1 MARARPR
8 TLKGSGLRREETK
21 EEELVGK
28 ERPKTKDRR
37 FKVAVLISLAAL
49 LSVATACGGGTGGPS
64 GSEGKDGQSNRP
76 VEIVVP
82 FGAGGGADQV
92 ARIAASSMEGELGA
106 QVPVVNTPGATGSTG
121 MTSMLTSPPGEAV
134 AILIQDTLATVPYG
148 SASFELDQI
157 QGVCRLQE
165 MPSAIF
171 VQGDSPYQNWEALAA
186 AARERPGELRVA
198 TVGQGG
204 VDDVMLAALAEQAG
218 VEFRA
223 VPFADPS
230 ERYAALLGGA
240 VDAMY
245 EQPGDVLSN
254 LESGEFMPA
263 LVFSEERVEGLE
275 GDYVLGSEVGVDLVL
290 NQFRGIVTNA
300 EADADTVG
308 RLSDACAAVQED
320 PSFTD
325 FQAQNFST
333 PESYQDAE
341 EFTEYIQAQADTIA
355 DLQKEFGISGQ

>member
-1 MARARPR
+1 M
-8 TLKGSGLRREETK
+8 SK
-21 EEELVGK
+21 EW
-28 ERPKTKDRR
+28 PKTKDRR
-37 FKVAVLISLAAL
+37 FKVAVLTSLAAL
-49 LSVATACGGGTGGPS
+49 FLGVATACGGGTRGPS
-64 GSEGKDGQSNRP
+64 GSGGEDEQPNRP
-76 VEIVVP
+76 VDMVAP

-92 ARIAASSMEGELGA
+92 ARIAAASMEEELGA
-106 QVPVVNTPGATGSTG
+106 QVPVINTPGATGSTG
-121 MTSMLTSPPGEAV
+121 MTSMLTSPPGESV

-165 MPSAIF
+165 MPSALF
-171 VQGDSPYQNWEALAA
+171 VQGDGSYQDWEALAA

-223 VPFADPS
+223 VPFSDPS

-240 VDAMY
+240 VDALY

-254 LESGEFMPA
+254 LESGEFEPVM
-263 LVFSEERVEGLE
+263 VFAEGRVEGLE
-275 GDYVLGSEVGVDLVL
+275 GDYVLGSDVGVDLVL
-290 NQFRGIVTNA
+290 NQFRGVVTNA
-300 EADADTVG
+300 EADSGTVG

-320 PSFTD
+320 PDFTE
-325 FQAQNFST
+325 FQEQNFST

-341 EFTEYIQAQADTIA
+341 EFTEYIRTQADAIA
-355 DLQKEFGISGQ
+355 ELQEEFGLTGQ

>member
-1 MARARPR
+1 VNEEWPR
-8 TLKGSGLRREETK
+8 TKNWR
-21 EEELVGK
+21 VG
-28 ERPKTKDRR
+28 R
-37 FKVAVLISLAAL
+37 AVLIALAAVL
-49 LSVATACGGGTGGPS
+49 LAVATACGGGTRGPS
-64 GSEGKDGQSNRP
+64 GSGGDKQSNRP
-76 VEIVVP
+76 VDMVVP

-92 ARIAASSMEGELGA
+92 ARIAATSMEEELGT
-106 QVPVVNTPGATGSTG
+106 QLPVINTPGATGSTG
-121 MTSMLTSPPGEAV
+121 ITSMLTNPPGESV

-165 MPSAIF
+165 MPSALF
-171 VQGDSPYQNWEALAA
+171 VQGDGPYQDWEALAA
-186 AARERPGELRVA
+186 AAKERPGELRVA

-218 VEFRA
+218 IEFRA
-223 VPFADPS
+223 VPFSEPS

-240 VDAMY
+240 VDALY

-254 LESGEFMPA
+254 LESGEFEPVM
-263 LVFSEERVEGLE
+263 VFADERVEGLE
-275 GDYVLGSEVGVDLVL
+275 GDYVLDRDVGVDLVL

-300 EADADTVG
+300 EADSETVG

-320 PSFTD
+320 PDFTE
-325 FQAQNFST
+325 FQEQNFST

-341 EFTEYIQAQADTIA
+341 EFTEYIQTQADTIA
-355 DLQKEFGISGQ
+355 ELQREFGLTGQ

>member
-1 MARARPR
+1 M
-8 TLKGSGLRREETK
+8 SK
-21 EEELVGK
+21 EW
-28 ERPKTKDRR
+28 PKMKNRR
-37 FKVAVLISLAAL
+37 FEVAVLISLAAL
-49 LSVATACGGGTGGPS
+49 LLGVATACGGGTRGPS
-64 GSEGKDGQSNRP
+64 GSGGEDEQSNRP
-76 VEIVVP
+76 VDMVAP

-92 ARIAASSMEGELGA
+92 ARIAAASMEEELGA
-106 QVPVVNTPGATGSTG
+106 QVPVINTPGATGSTG
-121 MTSMLTSPPGEAV
+121 MTSMLTSPPGESV

-165 MPSAIF
+165 MPSALF
-171 VQGDSPYQNWEALAA
+171 VQGDGPYGDWEALAA

-204 VDDVMLAALAEQAG
+204 VDDVMLAALAERAG

-240 VDAMY
+240 VDALY

-254 LESGEFMPA
+254 LESGEFEPVM
-263 LVFSEERVEGLE
+263 VFADERVEGLE
-275 GDYVLGSEVGVDLVL
+275 GGYVLGRDVGVDLVL

-300 EADADTVG
+300 EADSETVG

-320 PSFTD
+320 TD
-325 FQAQNFST
+325 FKEFQEQNFST

-341 EFTEYIQAQADTIA
+341 EFTEYIQTQADTIA
-355 DLQKEFGISGQ
+355 ELQNEFGITGQ

>member
-1 MARARPR
+1 M
-8 TLKGSGLRREETK
+8 SEQW
-21 EEELVGK
+21 
-28 ERPKTKDRR
+28 PKTKNRR
-37 FKVAVLISLAAL
+37 VGIPVLISLAALL
-49 LSVATACGGGTGGPS
+49 LSVATACGGGTRGPS
-64 GSEGKDGQSNRP
+64 EGGGGEQSNRP
-76 VEIVVP
+76 VDMVVP

-92 ARIAASSMEGELGA
+92 ARIAASSMEEELGT
-106 QVPVVNTPGATGSTG
+106 QVPVINTPGATGSTG
-121 MTSMLTSPPGEAV
+121 MTSMLTSPPGESM

-165 MPSAIF
+165 MPSALF
-171 VQGDSPYQNWEALAA
+171 VQGDGPYRDWEALAA

-223 VPFADPS
+223 VPFSDPS

-240 VDAMY
+240 VEALY

-254 LESGEFMPA
+254 LEAGEFEPVV
-263 LVFSEERVEGLE
+263 VFADERVEGLE
-275 GDYVLGSEVGVDLVL
+275 GSYVLGRDVGVDLVL

-300 EADADTVG
+300 EADAETVG
-308 RLSDACAAVQED
+308 RLSDACAAVQENSD
-320 PSFTD
+320 FTE
-325 FQAQNFST
+325 FQGQNFST

-341 EFTEYIQAQADTIA
+341 EFTAYIRTQAEAIA